1 MNAHAMKM
9 PSSSMIA
16 LASILLFAGCAKD
29 GDTGPAG
36 AAGPSLTG
44 NITGFVNLF
53 DQYGGHILLDN
64 DSSLVTMDGT
74 TTLSYTDSLGR
85 YLFSGMQTGIYN
97 LTCAHAGFGISKVN
111 SLQFT
116 GGGDLYR
123 DIRLSA
129 IPSFQVDSVSIASA
143 PGMLTLTGHL
153 AADVQQRTVLVFAGN
168 ASNTSADPATY
179 LTFYSKNVMPN
190 QGTFTLQVPATDL
203 SAIGLTTGETVYF
216 AAYAATTAFNNSSS
230 YEDLN
235 TGRTVFTAISANAA
249 LENAL
254 VP

>member
-1 MNAHAMKM
+1 MKFR
-9 PSSSMIA
+9 SSIA
-16 LASILLFAGCAKD
+16 LACITVFAGCAKD

-36 AAGPSLTG
+36 AAGPALTG

-64 DSSLVTMDGT
+64 DSSLVSLDGT
-74 TTLSYTDSLGR
+74 STLSYTDSLGR
-85 YLFSGMQTGIYN
+85 YLFSGLQTGIYN
-97 LTCAHAGFGISKVN
+97 LTCSHAGFGTTKVN

-129 IPSFQVDSVSIASA
+129 IPSFQVDSISIASA

-153 AADVQQRTVLVFAGN
+153 AADVQQRSVLIFAGS

-179 LTFYSKNVMPN
+179 LTFYSRNVMPN
-190 QGTFTLQVPATDL
+190 QGTFNIQVPTTDL
-203 SAIGLTTGETVYF
+203 NALGLTTGEQVYF
-216 AAYAATTAFNNSSS
+216 AAYAATTTFNNSSS

-235 TGRTVFTAISANAA
+235 TGRTVFTAISVNAA
-249 LENAL
+249 LGNAL